1 MSRLEHVVAVGH
13 GVKASREAETDTGT
27 LFDLYYRDG
36 HGEYHAMPAKY
47 DDDFKKFVSQRRP
60 TVTKPEPGPAPAP
73 APELLTFDFA
83 TARAK
88 ISDDDLVGLET
99 MLEESR
105 GFARKTRASATQGAW
120 LLKHAVEHYKVD
132 AVKLLLDRF
141 AATEQMRNELLY
153 AAGRMQEPYDP
164 LMLAATMYVT
174 NRDAGAYRGMERSLD
189 LFEELMDKKFKQS
202 DALHAML
209 KTMWAKSPRDALVRI
224 AYKK

>member
-13 GVKASREAETDTGT
+13 GVKAPREAETDTGT
-27 LFDLYYRDG
+27 LFDLFYKDAKG
-36 HGEYHAMPAKY
+36 DFHPMPAKY
-47 DDDFKKFVSQRRP
+47 DDDCKKFVSQRRP
-60 TVTKPEPGPAPAP
+60 TVTKP
-73 APELLTFDFA
+73 APELPTFDFVL
-83 TARAK
+83 ARAK
-88 ISDDDLVGLET
+88 INGDNLDDLET

-105 GFARKTRASATQGAW
+105 GFVPKTRASASQGAW
-120 LLKHAVEHYKVD
+120 LLKHAMEHYKVD

-141 AATEQMRNELLY
+141 AVTEQMRNELLY
-153 AAGRMQEPYDP
+153 AAGKMQAPYDP

-189 LFEELMDKKFKQS
+189 LFEELMDEKFKQS

-224 AYKK
+224 AYNK